1 MPRQPLPP
9 YRWPVRYIADDSL
22 DADEAYNVRLDR
34 YFRPAR
40 LDPNTVPAYED
51 SPIPA
56 DDHAVPEGLR
66 GSLAADVPTGDW
78 YSDREQV
85 RYFLATDFS
94 GRAFTSSDRIDA
106 ESYTATVSRREEAPI
121 IREAGDKVAP
131 KVACVH
137 ETIESIH
144 PITDTD
150 LECVDRHTARRRYYQ
165 ENIMTRE
172 RTQMAVKG
180 FILAQNFEKA
190 AETAKQWGW
199 KRRRKRAMGDFF
211 FVDHDGNTI
220 AYSEC
225 TWLTVQSLRDVHI
238 YLGNG
243 YKNDPSFRQ
252 SLIARLRTRGAIIHG
267 LGRAKKDGK
276 FILPNQECEAARIAA

>member
-22 DADEAYNVRLDR
+22 NSHEARNVWLER
-34 YFRPAR
+34 YSRPAR
-40 LDPNTVPAYED
+40 LDPDPVPTYEGGTL
-51 SPIPA
+51 PA
-56 DDHAVPEGLR
+56 DDHFVPEALR
-66 GSLAADVPTGDW
+66 GRVIDDVPSFNWDD
-78 YSDREQV
+78 YREQV
-85 RYFLATDFS
+85 RDFLAADFS
-94 GRAFTSSDRIDA
+94 QWTVTSSDRTDA
-106 ESYTATVSRREEAPI
+106 ESYTATLSYREEAPI
-121 IREAGDKVAP
+121 LREAGDKVAP
-131 KVACVH
+131 QIEVAH

-144 PITDTD
+144 AITEDD
-150 LECVDRHTARRRYYQ
+150 LDRVDRHTATRRYYQ

-180 FILAQNFEKA
+180 FILAQNFDKA